1 MCGLRG
7 GVKAWVKV
15 VPEVGELGDRV
26 GLVLGR
32 RAERIEDAK
41 ESRPQLEGY
50 SSPRTSSSDA
60 RRREGLARAGE
71 RWGLNSVEV
80 LNSNNR
86 TTVGSANNNSLTL
99 GIPPER

>member
-1 MCGLRG
+1 M
-7 GVKAWVKV
+7 
-15 VPEVGELGDRV
+15 EM
-26 GLVLGR
+26 
-32 RAERIEDAK
+32 AEAGIH
-41 ESRPQLEGY
+41 LEAT
-50 SSPRTSSSDA
+50 R
-60 RRREGLARAGE
+60 RAGE